1 MADRLG
7 VGGGHRDLLGGCYPS
22 DERWWREVRG
32 FHPGKMRTAAEEALH
47 LHCFLV
53 DGTWGVRERERRVQ
67 NDPSMIIYQNVYLF
81 IL

>member
-7 VGGGHRDLLGGCYPS
+7 VGGGYRDLLGGCCHS
-22 DERWWREVRG
+22 DERRWREGRG
-32 FHPGKMRTAAEEALH
+32 FHPGKTRTAAEEVLR

-67 NDPSMIIYQNVYLF
+67 DDPSVIIYQNVYLF